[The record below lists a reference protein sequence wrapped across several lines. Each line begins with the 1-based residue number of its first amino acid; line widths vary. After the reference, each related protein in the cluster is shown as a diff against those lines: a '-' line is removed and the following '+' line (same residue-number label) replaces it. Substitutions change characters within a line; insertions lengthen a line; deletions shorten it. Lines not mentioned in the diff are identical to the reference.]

1 MINNPQVGNF
11 INELIN
17 RIRTR
22 SPKFFLVCQI
32 IGLCMIGMG
41 YVPAML
47 ERWTTVVV
55 SQQFINFCED
65 VSLGAIGFTSGMF
78 LAGDTRNKG
87 LTYSG
92 DIVQKMDAEKFPFT
106 AEVERKKADELPI
119 VPDPLPK
126 SK

>member
-1 MINNPQVGNF
+1 MVNNPQVGNF

-32 IGLCMIGMG
+32 FGLCMIGMG

-47 ERWTTVVV
+47 ERWTTLTV

-87 LTYSG
+87 LTYEG
-92 DIVQKMDAEKFPFT
+92 DILQKMDAQKFPFS

>member
-1 MINNPQVGNF
+1 MVNNPQVGNF

-22 SPKFFLVCQI
+22 SPKFFFVCQI
-32 IGLCMIGMG
+32 IGVCLIFLG
-41 YVPAML
+41 YVPAAL
-47 ERWTTVVV
+47 ERWTNLIV
-55 SQQFINFCED
+55 SQKFINFCED
-65 VSLGAIGFTSGMF
+65 VSLHMTGFTMGLF

-87 LTYSG
+87 LTYEG
-92 DIVQKMDAEKFPFT
+92 DVLEKLDAEKFPFT